1 MFKTKKPLV
10 LLLLLAVLLGACNKP
25 TPAPTDLPAEP
36 GPTTENTA
44 AASPTP
50 EIPPTA
56 TPMPAAAHVNGEPIP
71 LAYYQGELQR
81 YRASLDPAAAPNEA
95 DQEKTV
101 LDALIDQQLMA
112 QAARAAGF
120 SLSDADLQSR
130 IEDLVVKLQAS
141 GIDLGGWMQN
151 NFYDDAS
158 FRYGLRLAAE
168 AAWQRD
174 ELIAA
179 VPETAEQVH
188 VRQIFFEKDQQSNA
202 QTVLGLLNNGSDF
215 DTLARRYNA
224 ETGGELGWFPRG
236 YLSTYPIIEETA
248 FAMHPGTFSDLIETE
263 IGYHILYLVESDPA
277 HPLTTEARLVLQGKA
292 LEDWLAAQRGS
303 ASISIP

>member
-10 LLLLLAVLLGACNKP
+10 LLLLLAVLLGACNKL

-36 GPTTENTA
+36 GPAAENTA

-56 TPMPAAAHVNGEPIP
+56 TPEPAAAHVNGEPIP

-95 DQEKTV
+95 DQEKAV
-101 LDALIDQQLMA
+101 MDALIDQQLMA

-277 HPLTTEARLVLQGKA
+277 LPLTTEARPVPPL
-292 LEDWLAAQRGS
+292 RF
-303 ASISIP
+303 

>member
-10 LLLLLAVLLGACNKP
+10 LLLLLAVLLGACNKL

-36 GPTTENTA
+36 GPAAENTA

-56 TPMPAAAHVNGEPIP
+56 TPEPAAAHVNGEPIP

-95 DQEKTV
+95 DQEKAV
-101 LDALIDQQLMA
+101 MDALIDQQLMA

-277 HPLTTEARLVLQGKA
+277 LPLTTEARLVLQGKA